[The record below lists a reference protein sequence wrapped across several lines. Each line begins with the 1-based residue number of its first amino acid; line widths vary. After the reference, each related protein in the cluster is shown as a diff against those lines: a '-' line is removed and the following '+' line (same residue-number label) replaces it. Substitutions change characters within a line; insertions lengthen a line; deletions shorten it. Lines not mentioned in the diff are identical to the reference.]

1 MTSGLY
7 AAVSHMLFERM
18 QKESLEARKARDQV
32 KSSVLT
38 TAISQIKALA
48 IDDGHRAVNDAD
60 VMKIVKQFLKGVEE
74 NLALAA
80 QGKMDASRAEQ
91 FKLEKDIL
99 LSYLP
104 QQMSADDIKAAVK
117 KSGATN
123 IGEAMKYLKANFDG
137 QYDGKLASG
146 VIKEV
151 IG

>member
-1 MTSGLY
+1 
-7 AAVSHMLFERM
+7 MLFERM

-123 IGEAMKYLKANFDG
+123 IGEAMKYLKANFDD

>member
-1 MTSGLY
+1 
-7 AAVSHMLFERM
+7 MLFERM